1 MADNKEAILTD
12 YLNVISY
19 DCSKKIIAQMERNIC
34 KINIGKNQG
43 TGFFCKIPFPT
54 EEKMLPVLMTN
65 NHVINEDLLNQVN
78 AKIELDIKEE
88 DEVKIINLNNR
99 KKYTNE
105 EYDITIIEI
114 KPQDNIN
121 NYLELD
127 DTILNDIV
135 KDKDKNKEYK
145 NKTIYIIQYP
155 EGELSVS
162 YGILDCI
169 YKDKKYN

>member
-1 MADNKEAILTD
+1 MAYNKEAILTD
-12 YLNVISY
+12 YPNVISY

-65 NHVINEDLLNQVN
+65 NHVINEDLLNQAN

-162 YGILDCI
+162 YGILR
-169 YKDKKYN
+169 